1 MDFLRTVSGIT
12 SEKLNPWMQA
22 QFFEYWWKSVL
33 CSCSLPGTEG
43 SGISQ
48 WLLLLVAEQFSA
60 QPSLLFTSSVNCQ
73 CSLRF
78 LCLLVHEGT
87 HCVSVMSV
95 LKGIQWCIKCCL
107 PCSSRTVFTYKPVV
121 CFHWQKDKAY
131 RNKFDWSHLCL
142 DGPWGWRNLSPAAT
156 SPAGGSRG
164 PPVQLFFLWASSG
177 NLVLSECDLAPSLR
191 MRWSLYFWTFLGP
204 GIPRWSWHV
213 KCL

>member
-1 MDFLRTVSGIT
+1 
-12 SEKLNPWMQA
+12 MQA

-33 CSCSLPGTEG
+33 CSWSLPGTEG

-60 QPSLLFTSSVNCQ
+60 QPSPLFTSSVNCQ

-87 HCVSVMSV
+87 HCVSVASF

-131 RNKFDWSHLCL
+131 RNTFNWSHLCL
-142 DGPWGWRNLSPAAT
+142 DGPWGWRNLSSAAT
-156 SPAGGSRG
+156 SPAPQGCPARRRSTSGRCSG
-164 PPVQLFFLWASSG
+164 LCSCSSG
-177 NLVLSECDLAPSLR
+177 CRVPA
-191 MRWSLYFWTFLGP
+191 GP
-204 GIPRWSWHV
+204 GGLLCNYSSSGLVQENLSFLNVI
-213 KCL
+213 